1 MINPIELC
9 RGIISKRYPKTQL
22 AKTLVPVLIF
32 VFAIGIVSIL
42 KATKPEVKARP
53 VLEKQ
58 WSVAVLEAKPS
69 NISPR
74 RRFYGEITAGR
85 EAELRSEVRGRVIE
99 VNEKFIDGGVVSK
112 GDLLVSFDPF
122 DYAAEVSERDANL
135 AEAKARLAELEADL
149 EGAIVLLKRDK
160 EQSSLRARDVAR
172 RFKINAKKKCFGKK
186 S

>member
-1 MINPIELC
+1 MVIKTVSLSILQMLDLPVKDQSVNPIELC

-112 GDLLVSFDPF
+112 G
-122 DYAAEVSERDANL
+122 
-135 AEAKARLAELEADL
+135 
-149 EGAIVLLKRDK
+149 GASGL
-160 EQSSLRARDVAR
+160 
-172 RFKINAKKKCFGKK
+172 F
-186 S
+186 